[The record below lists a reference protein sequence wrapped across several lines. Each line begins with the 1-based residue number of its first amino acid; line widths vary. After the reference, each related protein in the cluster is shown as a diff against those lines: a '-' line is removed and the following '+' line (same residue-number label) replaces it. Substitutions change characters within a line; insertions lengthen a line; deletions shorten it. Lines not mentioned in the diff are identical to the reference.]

1 MYQESMEPPNFVLP
15 HNFAILMCIVVTEL
29 CVATKKCNIN
39 LKDGIRHILF
49 PLDAGGVMR
58 KI

>member
-1 MYQESMEPPNFVLP
+1 MEPPNFVLP
-15 HNFAILMCIVVTEL
+15 HNFAMLMCRVVTEL